1 MYARFHNDCVH
12 HIGLSLL
19 LLHTSA
25 GSVDCDQGP
34 QLYTDLQVAAESL
47 VVANHLHMLYLV
59 TPYDMLS
66 THLQPNWMLYLDEVW
81 FV

>member
-1 MYARFHNDCVH
+1 MP
-12 HIGLSLL
+12 
-19 LLHTSA
+19 

-34 QLYTDLQVAAESL
+34 QLYSDLQMAAESL

-66 THLQPNWMLYLDEVW
+66 THLQPNWMLYLDEVQHYAQ
-81 FV
+81 FMGPCLALITLALHHV